1 MVVAQTCGSPALRVV
16 QLDSYVLD
24 KEIETY
30 LETQLNELISYL
42 PISVTIVF
50 QRYVAEVRVILFGVL
65 WFYRIF
71 RGFSPGQEMMEIA
84 YRHYPRKIVISHFLA
99 VIILPY
105 ILEKLSDKIEDPE
118 KKAFIQ
124 KLIHFGRFLEFL
136 HHLYFLNK
144 GGFSTIW
151 ERILHLKAEYVNP
164 PTLGIINYTS
174 LNRELLW
181 HSYRDLL
188 LLALP
193 LGQTV
198 RQLWTRWRTRRALK
212 TSAATKTKDFLKQNM
227 KPFSPILCSRC
238 DKPAVI
244 PVQNQNANILEQ
256 CGHIFCLYCY
266 DSRIECPKCGLS
278 LIKGKEIR
286 LRGFAF
292 HVE

>member
-16 QLDSYVLD
+16 QLDAYVLD
-24 KEIETY
+24 KEIATY
-30 LETQLNELISYL
+30 LETQLNELVSYL
-42 PISVTIVF
+42 PISVTIIF
-50 QRYVAEVRVILFGVL
+50 QRYIAEVRVILSGVL

-124 KLIHFGRFLEFL
+124 KLVHFGRFLEFV

-164 PTLGIINYTS
+164 PTLGKFF
-174 LNRELLW
+174 
-181 HSYRDLL
+181 
-188 LLALP
+188 
-193 LGQTV
+193 V
-198 RQLWTRWRTRRALK
+198 C
-212 TSAATKTKDFLKQNM
+212 LKQ
-227 KPFSPILCSRC
+227 
-238 DKPAVI
+238 
-244 PVQNQNANILEQ
+244 
-256 CGHIFCLYCY
+256 
-266 DSRIECPKCGLS
+266 
-278 LIKGKEIR
+278 LITIYLQE
-286 LRGFAF
+286 
-292 HVE
+292 